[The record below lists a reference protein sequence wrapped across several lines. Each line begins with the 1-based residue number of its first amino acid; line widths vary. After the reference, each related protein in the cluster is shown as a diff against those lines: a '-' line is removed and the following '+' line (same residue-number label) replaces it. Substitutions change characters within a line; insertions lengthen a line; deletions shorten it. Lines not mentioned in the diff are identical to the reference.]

1 MHAGRILENTL
12 ENSIFENTKEVRLE
26 GELKLQYN
34 FSWEFRWSTESSGA
48 VLTLYTYTLL
58 NQPSNA
64 ARVHSSGQGSSLWAR
79 EFSLGKGVLFAREQL
94 LALSPLLEDNT
105 SLGICPS
112 TASWLIALQLG
123 LSHCIIQLWSSE
135 SGKERK
141 GQFLKEAVRSSQ
153 LVLERTKIWESLVKE
168 SGR

>member
-1 MHAGRILENTL
+1 MQQECI
-12 ENSIFENTKEVRLE
+12 
-26 GELKLQYN
+26 
-34 FSWEFRWSTESSGA
+34 
-48 VLTLYTYTLL
+48 
-58 NQPSNA
+58 P
-64 ARVHSSGQGSSLWAR
+64 
-79 EFSLGKGVLFAREQL
+79 LGKGVLFGQGSSLCAR
-94 LALSPLLEDNT
+94 ATPSTPPLLEDNT

-153 LVLERTKIWESLVKE
+153 LVLERTKI
-168 SGR
+168 